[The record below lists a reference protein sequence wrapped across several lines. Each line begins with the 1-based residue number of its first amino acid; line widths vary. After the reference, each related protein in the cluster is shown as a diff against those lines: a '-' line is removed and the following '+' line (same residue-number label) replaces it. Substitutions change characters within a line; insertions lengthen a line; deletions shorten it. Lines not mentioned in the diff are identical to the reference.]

1 MPENYR
7 GWEHDREEL
16 IRLQGDVQQLKN
28 AVYRQRRIRFLN
40 EKNASTAQNRR
51 DRFEVQLS
59 EMNSDLDILKERLN
73 EELKELGIDQSK
85 ARQLLEEYYKMEEE
99 TDSSDIGEK
108 RKVEDDEVTKISR
121 QKMVGIAI
129 PSVQ

>member
-16 IRLQGDVQQLKN
+16 RRLQGDVQQLKN

-85 ARQLLEEYYKMEEE
+85 ARQLLAEYYKMEEE

>member
-1 MPENYR
+1 M
-7 GWEHDREEL
+7 
-16 IRLQGDVQQLKN
+16 
-28 AVYRQRRIRFLN
+28 N

-85 ARQLLEEYYKMEEE
+85 ARQLLAEYYKMEEE